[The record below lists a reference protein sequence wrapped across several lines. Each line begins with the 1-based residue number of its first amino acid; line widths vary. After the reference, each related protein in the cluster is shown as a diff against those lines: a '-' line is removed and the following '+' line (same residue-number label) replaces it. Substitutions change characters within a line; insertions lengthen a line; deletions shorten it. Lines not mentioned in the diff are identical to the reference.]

1 MRTTRHDDSTV
12 LITDAEESFDDELRH
27 RKKVYTILMLIH
39 LLGFV
44 LAGIFA
50 WLALYWTALGLVIAT
65 GGLPWIAVVV
75 ANERRVNTQS
85 RRADKPT
92 SRVPQQRSR

>member
-12 LITDAEESFDDELRH
+12 LITDAEQSFDDELRH
-27 RKKVYTILMLIH
+27 RKKVYTILMLVH

-50 WLALYWTALGLVIAT
+50 WIGLYWTALGLVIAT

-75 ANERRVNTQS
+75 ANERRVSSQEH
-85 RRADKPT
+85 RADTVT